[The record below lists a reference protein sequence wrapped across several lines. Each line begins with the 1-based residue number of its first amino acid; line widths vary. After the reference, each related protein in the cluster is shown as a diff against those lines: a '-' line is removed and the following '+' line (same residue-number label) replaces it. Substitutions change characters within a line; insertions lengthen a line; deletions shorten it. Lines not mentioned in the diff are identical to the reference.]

1 MSSERNSVFI
11 SYSHH
16 DSGYL
21 SRLQV
26 HLRPML
32 RYGGIDIWDD
42 TRISPGS
49 NWRNE
54 IKTAIERAK
63 VAILLVSADFLASDF
78 IVEKELPLLLKKANE
93 GGTVILMV
101 IIGHCRFQQFDELSK
116 FQAVNNPT
124 RPLSVLPVAERERVW
139 AQLAGNVEAAL
150 IGRDLDEAWAVTNER
165 LVYEALEDYVKE
177 GANGSFLIIS
187 SEDYYVQ
194 FSYDKPSNEI
204 VCEAVSNEF
213 LPEGSRLSS
222 EDKSRL
228 LSLNFREPDEI
239 PNYYQV
245 LIRDSS
251 KEFLSN
257 LSAVVVEVFTNV
269 YHISKNSKL
278 DFAIGL
284 NG

>member
-1 MSSERNSVFI
+1 MPSERNSVFI

-16 DSGYL
+16 DSKYL

-26 HLRPML
+26 HLRPIM
-32 RYGGIDIWDD
+32 RNRGIDIWDD

-54 IKTAIERAK
+54 IKAAIDRAK

-78 IVEKELPLLLKKANE
+78 IIENELPSLLKKANE

-101 IIGHCRFQQFDELSK
+101 IIGHCRFQQFEELCK
-116 FQAVNNPT
+116 FQAVNNPA

-139 AQLAGNVEAAL
+139 TQLAGNVEAAL
-150 IGRDLDEAWAVTNER
+150 IGRNLDEGWVVANER
-165 LVYEALEDYVKE
+165 LVYEALEDYVID
-177 GANGSFLIIS
+177 GADGSFLLIA

-194 FSYDKPSNEI
+194 FLYDKPSNEL
-204 VCEAVSNEF
+204 VFEAVSNEF

-222 EDKSRL
+222 EDKSFL
-228 LSLNFREPDEI
+228 LKLNFREPDEI
-239 PNYYQV
+239 PNYYQI
-245 LIRDSS
+245 LIRDTSN
-251 KEFLSN
+251 EFLSN
-257 LSAVVVEVFTNV
+257 LSALVVRVFTKV

-278 DFAIGL
+278 DFDTGI